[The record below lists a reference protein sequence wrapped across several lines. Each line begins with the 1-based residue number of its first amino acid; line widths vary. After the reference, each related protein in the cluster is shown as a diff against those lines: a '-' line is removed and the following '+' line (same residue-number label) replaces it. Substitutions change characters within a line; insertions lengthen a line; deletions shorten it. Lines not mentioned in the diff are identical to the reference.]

1 MEKDTYM
8 TITYGEG
15 WTPSFHVTVSADRN
29 TVTIHPLVHEGVNYY
44 PNMIGIDYMMQQ
56 TLLENPVISE
66 IVLTRGWTEE
76 ESANVQSSVRR
87 SSGNVQAK
95 GNFPEGVHKK
105 MTDVSKSVELKKIEM
120 EMVGVDQFRERADK
134 LVEKTFIIQN
144 K

>member
-1 MEKDTYM
+1 MVALA
-8 TITYGEG
+8 I
-15 WTPSFHVTVSADRN
+15 SSS
-29 TVTIHPLVHEGVNYY
+29 
-44 PNMIGIDYMMQQ
+44 
-56 TLLENPVISE
+56 VISE

-95 GNFPEGVHKK
+95 GDFPEGVYKK
-105 MTDVSKSVELKKIEM
+105 MTDVSSSVELKKIEM
-120 EMVGVDQFRERADK
+120 EMVGVDQFRERADR